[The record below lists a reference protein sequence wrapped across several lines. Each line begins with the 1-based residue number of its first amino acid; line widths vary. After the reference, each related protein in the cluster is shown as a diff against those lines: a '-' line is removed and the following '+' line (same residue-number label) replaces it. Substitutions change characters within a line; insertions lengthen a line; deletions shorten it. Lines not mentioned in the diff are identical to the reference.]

1 MCYWSSVYHCT
12 ALSILWFPSARL
24 ELGPILKRD
33 FLYGWSL
40 PYKLSKVWP
49 ISAQRKFSVQSLYW
63 ARSRNIYVLY
73 WRTFITQI
81 AVLIKSWTKDL
92 FWQIL
97 ERSCWQAENFQLLLR
112 GRVECCLFTP
122 WESNLFV
129 THNQYPAK
137 NHHLGQNHRFTPA
150 QKGII

>member
-1 MCYWSSVYHCT
+1 M
-12 ALSILWFPSARL
+12 
-24 ELGPILKRD
+24 KRD

-97 ERSCWQAENFQLLLR
+97 ERSCWQAKNFQILLR

>member
-1 MCYWSSVYHCT
+1 MYHCT

-73 WRTFITQI
+73 WRTFIIQI
-81 AVLIKSWTKDL
+81 AVLIKSWTKDS

-97 ERSCWQAENFQLLLR
+97 ERFCWQSGKFLDTFKLNPMRSCSLLIWILSA
-112 GRVECCLFTP
+112 VIIFA
-122 WESNLFV
+122 NLAP
-129 THNQYPAK
+129 TCYGLK
-137 NHHLGQNHRFTPA
+137 NEFR
-150 QKGII
+150 K